1 MDIESR
7 NFSLSGTVG
16 GGKYGGEEVSQMIM
30 SGLDLTTSVACEE
43 VVTKRVISVP
53 ADTGG

>member
-16 GGKYGGEEVSQMIM
+16 GGNYGGEEVSQMLM